1 MEEKP
6 GFKSYIKQFSVVSN
20 TVKDMDTG
28 ILYEETNAKQH
39 RILWALLFILA
50 YGSITYFL
58 ISVLPA
64 VTDALLGA
72 VYIVSAILVAAA
84 YYVFSVWAVFR
95 TSSFDTL
102 GEEEVNKFIG
112 TNNDI
117 F

>member
-1 MEEKP
+1 LDEKP

-28 ILYEETNAKQH
+28 ILYEEINAKKH

-50 YGSITYFL
+50 YGAITYFL
-58 ISVLPA
+58 ITVLPA
-64 VTDALLGA
+64 VTDALIGA
-72 VYIVSAILVAAA
+72 VYIVSAILAAAA
-84 YYVFSVWAVFR
+84 YYVFSVWAVLR
-95 TSSFDTL
+95 ISSFDAL